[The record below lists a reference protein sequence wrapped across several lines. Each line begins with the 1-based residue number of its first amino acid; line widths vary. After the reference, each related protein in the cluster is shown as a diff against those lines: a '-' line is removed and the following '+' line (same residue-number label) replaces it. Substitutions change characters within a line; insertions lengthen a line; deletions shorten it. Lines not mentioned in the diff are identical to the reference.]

1 MERAEKLNM
10 EKLEQVTGGNYGG
23 SSGNWVSARV
33 KASGGLYR
41 FSKSGSKFSNTGRIF
56 VPCGEYI
63 TVDKGRAQGVYVIAF
78 YIKAD
83 TGVLNSID
91 KQNKA
96 CNNRKSFL
104 SGEHM

>member
-41 FSKSGSKFSNTGRIF
+41 FSKSGSKFSNTGRNSQGIE
-56 VPCGEYI
+56 C
-63 TVDKGRAQGVYVIAF
+63 TGRINTSLFTHRGISPKYS
-78 YIKAD
+78 YKRL
-83 TGVLNSID
+83 T
-91 KQNKA
+91 
-96 CNNRKSFL
+96 L
-104 SGEHM
+104 SES

>member
-1 MERAEKLNM
+1 M

-78 YIKAD
+78 YND
-83 TGVLNSID
+83 QEGWVDSRGLEW
-91 KQNKA
+91 
-96 CNNRKSFL
+96 L
-104 SGEHM
+104 SSRRLPDS

>member
-23 SSGNWVSARV
+23 SSGN
-33 KASGGLYR
+33 
-41 FSKSGSKFSNTGRIF
+41 IF

-78 YIKAD
+78 YND
-83 TGVLNSID
+83 QEGWVDSRGLEW
-91 KQNKA
+91 
-96 CNNRKSFL
+96 L
-104 SGEHM
+104 